1 MIFMAAPWAS
11 GAGRARSGVSP
22 PSQADGD
29 DEDQARDM
37 EAKEHDHIQN
47 KVGDIEDS
55 PLERR
60 GSLVEFAEHRVVQ
73 DLHHGALA
81 VVDRDGPEGY
91 A

>member
-1 MIFMAAPWAS
+1 
-11 GAGRARSGVSP
+11 
-22 PSQADGD
+22 
-29 DEDQARDM
+29 M